1 MDERADYADLDLAPT
16 QWVEAMGQGLLTAL
30 VMSCVAGATLVLA
43 SLQTY

>member
-16 QWVEAMGQGLLTAL
+16 QWVETMTQGLLTAL
-30 VMSCVAGATLVLA
+30 IVCCMTGAMLLLA